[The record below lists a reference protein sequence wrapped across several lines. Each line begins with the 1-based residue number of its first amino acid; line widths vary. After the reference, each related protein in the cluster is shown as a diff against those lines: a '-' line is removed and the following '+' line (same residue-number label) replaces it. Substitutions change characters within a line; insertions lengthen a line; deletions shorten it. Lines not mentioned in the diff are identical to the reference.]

1 MPSPRTALI
10 TAYRDLIRDRYDY
23 DKLKNR
29 PDLPSGFSREK
40 VDAFRDYFLTYIYPD
55 PARRAELDAAFVT
68 LDSFVRQP
76 DKLLRIL
83 RDSAALVFK
92 FGRHLPKVLAS
103 GMNALRS
110 FRAASAFEE
119 KLIENAV
126 ALNLPEPY
134 NTQDVNR
141 LIGMLSPAEI
151 NDFVD
156 SSVKLFETLHDR
168 KLVKKIIAMIGAL
181 LEKMRKKPEVYS
193 PDEIR
198 GLEIGYE
205 TIAKG
210 DALFE
215 TLTAE
220 EQRELLVLVEQLERE
235 KLAEIFG

>member
-10 TAYRDLIRDRYDY
+10 TAYRAVIRDRYDY

-29 PDLPSGFSREK
+29 PDLPPGFTREK

-55 PARRAELDAAFVT
+55 LERRAELDAAFVT

-110 FRAASAFEE
+110 FRAASRFEE
-119 KLIENAV
+119 KLIDNAI
-126 ALNLPEPY
+126 ALDLPTPY
-134 NTQDVNR
+134 SAEDINR
-141 LIGMLSPAEI
+141 LIGMLSPTEI
-151 NDFVD
+151 NNFIDG
-156 SSVKLFETLHDR
+156 SVKLFDTLHDR
-168 KLVKKIIAMIGAL
+168 KLVKKIIGMIGTL
-181 LEKMRKKPEVYS
+181 VERMEKKPGVYS

-198 GLEIGYE
+198 GLKIGYE
-205 TIAKG
+205 TISKG

-215 TLTAE
+215 TLTAS
-220 EQRELLVLVEQLERE
+220 EQKELLYLIELLERE
-235 KLAEIFG
+235 KLTDIFG